1 MSIKKLGETLRD
13 LRKKKGL
20 PLRKAAAQLDIDV
33 AILSKMERGQR
44 KLTREM
50 VVKMAGLYQHDL
62 EPLMIQ
68 FLSEKVLYEIG
79 DEPLVVEAL
88 KAAKVHVLNARQP
101 KESKEE
107 VILKMADYLKTDK
120 RVLAAWVF
128 GSFARGEMNYKSDI
142 DIMVQFDRQLP
153 LTFFDLSD
161 IMEELEKITNR
172 KIDLVEEGQIKSFA
186 IKSAEKDMI
195 KIYEKNA

>member
-1 MSIKKLGETLRD
+1 M
-13 LRKKKGL
+13 RKV
-20 PLRKAAAQLDIDV
+20 AAQLDIDV

-44 KLTREM
+44 KLTRDT
-50 VVKMAGLYQHDL
+50 VVKMADLYQHDL

>member
-44 KLTREM
+44 KLTRDM

-101 KESKEE
+101 PGSKEE

>member
-1 MSIKKLGETLRD
+1 MSTKKLGETLRD
-13 LRKKKGL
+13 LRKEKGL
-20 PLRKAAAQLDIDV
+20 PLRKVAAQLDIDV

-50 VVKMAGLYQHDL
+50 VVKMAELYQHDL
-62 EPLMIQ
+62 EPLLIQ

-107 VILKMADYLKTDK
+107 VIRKMADYLKTDK
-120 RVLAAWVF
+120 RVHAAWIF

-142 DIMVQFDRQLP
+142 DIMVRFDRQLP

-161 IMEELEKITNR
+161 IMEELEKITHR

>member
-1 MSIKKLGETLRD
+1 M
-13 LRKKKGL
+13 RKV
-20 PLRKAAAQLDIDV
+20 AAQLDIDV

-195 KIYEKNA
+195 KIYEKNNTEIAVFGLPGFGVI

>member
-50 VVKMAGLYQHDL
+50 VVKMADLYQHDL

>member
-1 MSIKKLGETLRD
+1 MSTKKLGETFRG
-13 LRKKKGL
+13 LRKEKGL
-20 PLRKAAAQLDIDV
+20 PLRKVAAQLDIDV